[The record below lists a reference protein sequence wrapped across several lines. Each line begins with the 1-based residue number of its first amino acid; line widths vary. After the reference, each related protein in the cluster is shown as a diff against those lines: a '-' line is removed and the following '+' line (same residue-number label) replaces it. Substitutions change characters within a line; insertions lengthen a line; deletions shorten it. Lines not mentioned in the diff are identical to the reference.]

1 MSNKKKQLAILGST
15 GSIGV
20 QTLSIV
26 KDNPNLFESFLLS
39 ANSNHALLLHQ
50 AKVFK
55 PKHVVINSQEGYT
68 VLKKNLNPETTT
80 VSLGLSSLCDLIQ
93 EKDIDLVVSGIVGS
107 AGLMPIIRAIE
118 AEKNIALANKE
129 TLVVAGELIMGLA
142 KKHNISIL
150 PIDSEHSAIFQCLL
164 GEEAHSVQQLI
175 LTASGGPFLNLK
187 NLSLNILQR
196 KQP

>member
-39 ANSNHALLLHQ
+39 ANSNHALLLRQ

-80 VSLGLSSLCDLIQ
+80 VSLGLSSLCDL
-93 EKDIDLVVSGIVGS
+93 
-107 AGLMPIIRAIE
+107 M
-118 AEKNIALANKE
+118 
-129 TLVVAGELIMGLA
+129 
-142 KKHNISIL
+142 
-150 PIDSEHSAIFQCLL
+150 
-164 GEEAHSVQQLI
+164 
-175 LTASGGPFLNLK
+175 
-187 NLSLNILQR
+187 
-196 KQP
+196 